1 MSIYDVGEEMKDK
14 AREASNKLY
23 KAIGMLSDISGDDEV
38 EDILATIDEVKDILD
53 AVNCEIY

>member
-23 KAIGMLSDISGDDEV
+23 KAISMLSDISGDDEV
-38 EDILATIDEVKDILD
+38 EDVLATIDEVKDILD
-53 AVNCEIY
+53 AVNGEIY